1 DFFLS
6 IFSESHCIGHQQWHL
21 HDHTHPRFDRTTL
34 EGLGSNPVTHIYRE
48 LDTALGDM
56 LARACDDTVVLVLLS
71 HGMGPHYDGTHL
83 LDTILSRID
92 GFNRAT
98 GNDYNP
104 RKLRNRVVASL
115 PRALQESATAFAV
128 PVIRHYLKR
137 RSIIPCSEYASRKE
151 RARQSF
157 FMEPNNFVY
166 GGIRLNLKGR
176 EPAGCIQPQDA
187 DAVCKRL
194 ADDLLALVNVDA
206 GGPVIRAVEPADRW
220 YRRANDDTMPDLFID
235 WERAAA
241 IETVWSPKTG
251 IVHAPY
257 TNWRS
262 GDHRPEGLLFA
273 YGPGIPTKAVLP
285 GIDIEDLAPS
295 I

>member
-1 DFFLS
+1 TWPPKMAAEIDSAIGLHPVLGMQAYEAREFAPDDYAHRAGPLRTPEEEQILFDGLLRGVRAKQRLTSTLFAQDNWDFFLS

-98 GNDYNP
+98 GNYYNP

-151 RARQSF
+151 
-157 FMEPNNFVY
+157 
-166 GGIRLNLKGR
+166 
-176 EPAGCIQPQDA
+176 
-187 DAVCKRL
+187 
-194 ADDLLALVNVDA
+194 
-206 GGPVIRAVEPADRW
+206 
-220 YRRANDDTMPDLFID
+220 
-235 WERAAA
+235 
-241 IETVWSPKTG
+241 
-251 IVHAPY
+251 
-257 TNWRS
+257 
-262 GDHRPEGLLFA
+262 
-273 YGPGIPTKAVLP
+273 
-285 GIDIEDLAPS
+285 
-295 I
+295 